1 MVALA
6 FGFASCYN
14 IAVLTF
20 TLRNHLCQITRKG
33 VKVKPELGFTGQLL
47 TYLEKNSFWAACK
60 NGRTIENA
68 SRALYVRWLN
78 VKVSNKFFESIL
90 LCAYFRWGVSCPFS
104 VDCSG
109 EKLEDLAR
117 WLHPEVRTLTC
128 KHPSTRGCVCV
139 VTYQPSS
146 LFLANASR
154 VVCLA
159 AFCLQCG
166 LVSRNSVV
174 AWLKTSCRVWLDQ
187 QKKEVQIIQPR

>member
-68 SRALYVRWLN
+68 SRTLYVRWLN

-90 LCAYFRWGVSCPFS
+90 LCAYFRWGVSVFS
-104 VDCSG
+104 
-109 EKLEDLAR
+109 
-117 WLHPEVRTLTC
+117 
-128 KHPSTRGCVCV
+128 
-139 VTYQPSS
+139 
-146 LFLANASR
+146 
-154 VVCLA
+154 
-159 AFCLQCG
+159 
-166 LVSRNSVV
+166 
-174 AWLKTSCRVWLDQ
+174 
-187 QKKEVQIIQPR
+187 